1 MVTIMTGKIAN
12 PGPSGPACRLQPRPG
27 AAELTTAPPALATSS
42 RKPRTSSSWSASAS
56 DDGREA
62 SLSRRAGLGVRC
74 GGVEWVRVGAK
85 GGAESV
91 LEVVDAVLE
100 LEEPADRGGGEALLG
115 ELDDSLELAD
125 LPAGVAPV
133 PPVGPGL
140 PAEGP
145 HHRRAG
151 QGGRRRRARQ
161 GGCRGLTT
169 PFLWTRRSRSA
180 ARPDPRPAGR
190 RITWTRGGD
199 AWRLVCCYFAW
210 SLWPATA
217 PRSCSAGLAARCRRS
232 PARALGYAR
241 TLRPLAV
248 TALHVAVDPDHA
260 RALAERWAR
269 LGIDVPLEVVSCPD
283 RDLPGAV
290 RQAVA
295 ARSRPDTAVTV
306 LIPEHHYGT
315 LLDWALHDRTA
326 QRLLHGLDD
335 LEDGQGAVHLT
346 VMPYHVGPR
355 RRRAATTPRRRRQ
368 RLPAPRWAT
377 SGAA

>member
-12 PGPSGPACRLQPRPG
+12 PGPSGPARRLRPGPG

-74 GGVEWVRVGAK
+74 GGVGWFGVGAK
-85 GGAESV
+85 GGAES
-91 LEVVDAVLE
+91 A
-100 LEEPADRGGGEALLG
+100 
-115 ELDDSLELAD
+115 
-125 LPAGVAPV
+125 
-133 PPVGPGL
+133 
-140 PAEGP
+140 
-145 HHRRAG
+145 
-151 QGGRRRRARQ
+151 
-161 GGCRGLTT
+161 
-169 PFLWTRRSRSA
+169 
-180 ARPDPRPAGR
+180 
-190 RITWTRGGD
+190 
-199 AWRLVCCYFAW
+199 
-210 SLWPATA
+210 
-217 PRSCSAGLAARCRRS
+217 
-232 PARALGYAR
+232 
-241 TLRPLAV
+241 
-248 TALHVAVDPDHA
+248 
-260 RALAERWAR
+260 
-269 LGIDVPLEVVSCPD
+269 LEVVSCPD

-290 RQAVA
+290 RQAVTE
-295 ARSRPDTAVTV
+295 RLRPDTAVTV